1 MMPSQCAIFDAVKN
15 NLPLAMFVDARGGT
29 GKSRKTFILNTL
41 LAAVRTM
48 NEVWSTP
55 EVALAVL
62 LPVVALLQLF

>member
-1 MMPSQCAIFDAVKN
+1 MDAMMPSQRPIFDTVKN

-29 GKSRKTFILNTL
+29 GKIFILNTL

-55 EVALAVL
+55 EVALAVP
-62 LPVVALLQLF
+62 LPVMALLQLF